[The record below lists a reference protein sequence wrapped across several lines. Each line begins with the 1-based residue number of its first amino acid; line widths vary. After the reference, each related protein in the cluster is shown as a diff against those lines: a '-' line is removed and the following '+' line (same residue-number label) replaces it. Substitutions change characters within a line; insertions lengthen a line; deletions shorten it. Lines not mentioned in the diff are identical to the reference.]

1 MGFYKASVG
10 VHSKGYIGCKKEIC
24 EICALGMEK
33 NIEIK
38 VVSTDVEVWGLGFK
52 AYLLVLNRRR
62 INGKEHGNYH
72 AYVSGDY
79 IGTSSRDPFR

>member
-1 MGFYKASVG
+1 ML
-10 VHSKGYIGCKKEIC
+10 SKETDLR
-24 EICALGMEK
+24 LGMEK
-33 NIEIK
+33 NIEIECK
-38 VVSTDVEVWGLGFK
+38 LVVSRDVEVWGLGFN

-62 INGKEHGNYH
+62 IHGKEHGNYH